1 VVISENR
8 FLSTEEVAKRL
19 RVDEQTVRRWIKH
32 GKLEAFKI
40 GRAWRISPAA
50 LEALLESHSS
60 PKAMTLRE
68 RRSGPTAGDSS
79 FEETRTLV
87 RAWEVI
93 LEDLLARYQEAFEE
107 IRDAEPEVFPNEV
120 VNVAVLVAS
129 HRRLLS
135 REVDE
140 VKEAPGVNAAVEKI
154 CNVQASVERIIEQKP
169 FPRDEAHA
177 EQIAR
182 FNVARGAAASPSSM
196 EEVEDEPQSGDDRAH
211 NAS

>member
-1 VVISENR
+1 MISENR
-8 FLSTEEVAKRL
+8 FFSTEEVAERL

-87 RAWEVI
+87 WAWEVI
-93 LEDLLARYQEAFEE
+93 LEDLLRRYQEAFEE
-107 IRDAEPEVFPNEV
+107 IRDAEPEIFPNEV
-120 VNVAVLVAS
+120 INVAVLVAS

-135 REVDE
+135 READE

-182 FNVARGAAASPSSM
+182 FNAARGAEASPSM
-196 EEVEDEPQSGDDRAH
+196 EELEDEPQSGDDRAY